1 METRS
6 LASNWNQLSILLG
19 LPSELIDNIRCKAG
33 DNYYYWSE
41 ALKQWIQQNY
51 NTKMFGKPSWRNLL
65 KAIAKVDK
73 LQFKELTAS
82 PMVKG
87 EHLELWWLVTVH
99 NCTIDKIN

>member
-1 METRS
+1 MVFTETRS

-33 DNYYYWSE
+33 DNYDYWSE
-41 ALKQWIQQNY
+41 ALKQWIKQNY

-73 LQFKELTAS
+73 LQFKELSTSAR
-82 PMVKG
+82 VKG
-87 EHLELWWLVTVH
+87 EHRIL
-99 NCTIDKIN
+99 NYGSQ